1 MDGASSASPDRT
13 SWTAATSC
21 SGDTSLS
28 RNPDA
33 PAASASYTYWS
44 RSNVVSITTRAPEPA
59 PRICRVASSPSITG
73 ILMSISTTSGRCSST
88 AATASLP
95 SAASPA
101 TSIPS
106 VSRISRK
113 PPRTSAWSSAITTR
127 TALATG
133 ELRQR
138 DRGTQPPPATR
149 PRSRV
154 DRPAVQRDP
163 LPQSEQTAARLR
175 AVAEGPGRVS
185 TVAGGPGRVSTVAEG
200 PGRVSTAGAAPVVAD
215 RDHQLLKTAANP
227 DDGRG
232 SRGMPQDGR
241 EGF

>member
-44 RSNVVSITTRAPEPA
+44 RSNVVSITTRTPEPA

-73 ILMSISTTSGRCSST
+73 ILMSISTTSGWCSST

-95 SAASPA
+95 SAASAA
-101 TSIPS
+101 TSSPAD
-106 VSRISRK
+106 SRISRK
-113 PPRTSAWSSAITTR
+113 PLRTSAWSSAITTR
-127 TALATG
+127 TVLNRPGPPATVLNRPGPPATVLNRPGPPATALGTG

-138 DRGTQPPPATR
+138 DRGPQPPPAAR
-149 PRSRV
+149 PRPRV

-163 LPQSEQTAARLR
+163 LPQSEQTPARLR
-175 AVAEGPGRVS
+175 AVAG
-185 TVAGGPGRVSTVAEG
+185 
-200 PGRVSTAGAAPVVAD
+200 GAAPVVAD
-215 RDHQLLKTAANP
+215 GDH
-227 DDGRG
+227 
-232 SRGMPQDGR
+232 
-241 EGF
+241 